1 MSAIPRFPV
10 SNSPIGPTN
19 IKQVPGI
26 MKGQKYY
33 VETSL
38 RRIDPVPYLIGIIV
52 ALLIITYFAYT
63 TPEIDSSYTLMF
75 VVAIGLTVV
84 TVVELKDRNSI
95 PAQQQQILKPN
106 NAGQIPGDADWAKLA
121 KRQTDAL
128 AALTPKQQANLSK
141 SLSLIH
147 ASPTTANSASGRGS
161 FFVLGKDGKS
171 MRAVDGTISQMP
183 GLVMRTM
190 RQ

>member
-33 VETSL
+33 METSL

-63 TPEIDSSYTLMF
+63 TPEINSSYTLMF

-106 NAGQIPGDADWAKLA
+106 NAGQIPGDPDWAKLA

-128 AALTPKQQANLSK
+128 AALSPKQQANLSK

-161 FFVLGKDGKS
+161 FFVIGKDGKS